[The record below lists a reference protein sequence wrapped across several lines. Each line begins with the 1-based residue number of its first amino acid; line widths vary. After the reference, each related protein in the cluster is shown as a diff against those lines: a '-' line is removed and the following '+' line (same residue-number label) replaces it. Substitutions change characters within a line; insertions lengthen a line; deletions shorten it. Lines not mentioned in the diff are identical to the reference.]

1 MQEKNAS
8 YWHVVMPDRELPV
21 SIYEHTNQ
29 KSDIATGDWSLHW
42 HEALEFQFIL
52 SGSIRF
58 RCNGHTETLYPG
70 DLFFAGWCIPHHAV
84 DFSDGTHYYV
94 FQAEPAWLL
103 VENQDLALSR
113 YRDILEVHAHSF
125 QSFIRNDP
133 QAQQICGQLIA
144 ISQRKPL
151 GWELRIKGL
160 LLELLGLLFDSY
172 CDIKD
177 FDKYMEQNDNTL
189 RYTRIVMHYI
199 TSHYA
204 TPFTLDEL
212 AAEVGLTK
220 SYICRLFH
228 QHTGTTI
235 MNYVNLL
242 RCYQAIYMMESGTTI
257 TKAALSV
264 GFSDYN
270 YFSRLFK
277 KVIGCRPSE
286 YMSKILAEKENS

>member
-8 YWHVVMPDRELPV
+8 YWHVSMPNQELPV
-21 SIYEHTNQ
+21 TIYEHTNQ
-29 KSDIATGDWSLHW
+29 KSDIAKDDWSLHW

-58 RCNGHTETLYPG
+58 NCNGHTETLYPG
-70 DLFFAGWCIPHHAV
+70 DLLFAGWCIPHHAV
-84 DFSDGTHYYV
+84 DFADNTHYYV
-94 FQAEPAWLL
+94 FQVEPAWLL
-103 VENQDLALSR
+103 VENQDLALSQ

-125 QSFIRNDP
+125 QSFIKNDA
-133 QAQQICGQLIA
+133 QAGQICRQLID
-144 ISQRKPL
+144 IFHQRRL

-172 CDIKD
+172 CDVKD
-177 FDKYMEQNDNTL
+177 FDKYIGQNDNTL
-189 RYTRIVMHYI
+189 RYTRIVMHYV
-199 TSHYA
+199 TSH
-204 TPFTLDEL
+204 
-212 AAEVGLTK
+212 
-220 SYICRLFH
+220 ICRLFR

-242 RCYQAIYMMESGTTI
+242 RCYQAIYMMESGVTI

-277 KVIGCRPSE
+277 KVIGYRPSE
-286 YMSKILAEKENS
+286 YMSKIQAEKAKI

>member
-1 MQEKNAS
+1 MRENCAN
-8 YWHVVMPDRELPV
+8 YWHVSMPNRELPV
-21 SIYEHTNQ
+21 SIYERTNQ
-29 KSDIATGDWSLHW
+29 KSDIAKDDWSLHW

-52 SGSIRF
+52 SGSIRLN
-58 RCNGHTETLYPG
+58 CNGHTDTLYPG
-70 DLFFAGWCIPHHAV
+70 DLFFAGWCVPHHAV

-94 FQAEPAWLL
+94 FQVEPARLL
-103 VENQDLALSR
+103 VEDRDLLLSQ
-113 YRDILEVHAHSF
+113 YRDILEVHSQSF
-125 QSFIRNDP
+125 QSFIRGDT
-133 QAQQICGQLIA
+133 QAQQICHQI
-144 ISQRKPL
+144 IDIFQRKRL

-160 LLELLGLLFDSY
+160 LLNLLGLLFDSY
-172 CDIKD
+172 CSIKD
-177 FDKYMEQNDNTL
+177 FDKYIRQNDNTL
-189 RYTRIVMHYI
+189 RYTRNVMHYV

-204 TPFTLDEL
+204 APFTLDEL
-212 AAEVGLTK
+212 ATEVGLTK
-220 SYICRLFH
+220 SYICRLFR

-242 RCYQAIYMMESGTTI
+242 RCYQAIYMMESGVTV

-286 YMSKILAEKENS
+286 YMSKIQAEKAKI

>member
-1 MQEKNAS
+1 MHNQ
-8 YWHVVMPDRELPV
+8 VLPV
-21 SIYEHTNQ
+21 TIYEHTNL
-29 KSDIATGDWSLHW
+29 KSDIAKDDWSLHW

-58 RCNGHTETLYPG
+58 NCNGHTETLYPG
-70 DLFFAGWCIPHHAV
+70 DLLFAGWCIPHHAV
-84 DFSDGTHYYV
+84 DFADNTHYYV
-94 FQAEPAWLL
+94 FQVEPAWLL
-103 VENQDLALSR
+103 VENQDLALSQ

-125 QSFIRNDP
+125 QSFIKNDA
-133 QAQQICGQLIA
+133 QAGQICRQLID
-144 ISQRKPL
+144 IFHQRRL

-172 CDIKD
+172 CDVKD
-177 FDKYMEQNDNTL
+177 FDKYIGQNDNTL
-189 RYTRIVMHYI
+189 RYTRIVMHYV

-220 SYICRLFH
+220 SYICRLFR

-235 MNYVNLL
+235 MNYVNLF
-242 RCYQAIYMMESGTTI
+242 RCYQAIYMMESGVTI

-277 KVIGCRPSE
+277 KVIGYRPSE
-286 YMSKILAEKENS
+286 YMSKIQAEKAKI